1 MSRRLDE
8 LMRAADPVDGV
19 DQHSITGDHNDPLYL
34 AILERNQLADTGEEE
49 NAPTSTSPGR
59 RARRLTALAAGFIGT
74 VLAIGALLLITPP
87 NTDETPSET
96 SPAAENPPT
105 SVTTIQEPVPT
116 EPGAVVEYLYT
127 VLLDDLDAA
136 VALFAEDA
144 VISISPPPS
153 PGTGTYEGLDAIT
166 SLLRK
171 SRAGMESIELTHLE
185 VAGDT
190 VTFNDS
196 VVQRSCFA
204 GPRCVMDTTGH
215 VIEIRDGKI
224 VSWDFGS
231 FETRPVD
238 PDP

>member
-1 MSRRLDE
+1 MSLRLDE

-19 DQHSITGDHNDPLYL
+19 EQHPITGDHDDPLYL
-34 AILERNQLADTGEEE
+34 AILERSQLADAREPEGMPKS
-49 NAPTSTSPGR
+49 ARR

-74 VLAIGALLLITPP
+74 VLAIGGLLLITPP
-87 NTDETPSET
+87 NTDETSTETLPS
-96 SPAAENPPT
+96 AQDPPT

-153 PGTGTYEGLDAIT
+153 PGTGTYEGLDAIK

-171 SRAGMESIELTHLE
+171 SRAGMESMELTHLE

-190 VTFNDS
+190 VTFTDS
-196 VVQRSCFA
+196 VVQTSCFA

-215 VIEIRDGKI
+215 VIEVREGKI
-224 VSWDFGS
+224 ISWNFGS
-231 FETRPVD
+231 FETRPVE